1 MIGSATISAPPPRRT
16 PCSGAAGH
24 ASHIA
29 VRARGQHR
37 AERTRF
43 AILLLAL
50 IALALSGRAHA
61 NCSDTYNPGAVTF
74 TPPGGQIILSS
85 TGTAIG
91 TVLWTSSQAIPANYP
106 TLYCTGTTN
115 NGVVNSYGPPTGGDQ
130 TLFPTNLS
138 WLSYR
143 ILHPDASKLL
153 SAYPNNPSVPTGFV
167 DFSVASALQLVVTGP
182 IPQGQQGT
190 TQQMTIPAG
199 TLAQWNVDM
208 TSGSRPV
215 EVFNITNIQFVIPT
229 CTAAVDPTVVTL
241 PATTTSTLTGTGA
254 TAGQT
259 PFNVQLNCVA
269 GSNLS
274 ITLNTSN
281 YYGSKNLGVIRG
293 STGTGHAQN
302 VGVQILKQDG
312 ATPVRFGQAI
322 SEGAT
327 SNGVMNLP
335 FYARY
340 YQTGMPASAG
350 NVTATATYTLTYK

>member
-1 MIGSATISAPPPRRT
+1 MIGIATIGAPAQRRT
-16 PCSGAAGH
+16 YRPPL
-24 ASHIA
+24 
-29 VRARGQHR
+29 VM
-37 AERTRF
+37 
-43 AILLLAL
+43 LLAL
-50 IALALSGRAHA
+50 IALVLSGRAQA
-61 NCSDTYNPGAVTF
+61 NCSDAYYPGTVTF
-74 TPPGGQIILSS
+74 TPPGGKIILSS

-91 TVLWTSSQAIPANYP
+91 TVVWTSSQATPAYYP
-106 TLYCTGTTN
+106 TLQCAGITN
-115 NGVVNSYGPPTGGDQ
+115 NGVVNSYGPPTGTDQ

-153 SAYPNNPSVPTGFV
+153 SAYPSNPSVPTGYV

-208 TSGSRPV
+208 ASGTGPV

-241 PATTTSTLTGTGA
+241 PATTTSALTGTGA

-281 YYGSKNLGVIRG
+281 YYGSQNLGVIKG
-293 STGTGHAQN
+293 TTGTGNAQN
-302 VGVQILKQDG
+302 VGVQILQQDG
-312 ATPVRFGQAI
+312 TTPVRFGKAI
-322 SEGAT
+322 PLGAT
-327 SNGVMNLP
+327 PDGVMNLP

-340 YQTGMPASAG
+340 YQTGTPASAG